1 MAKDKIVDAVIRKY
15 QKRSLLGQSKYGTTM
30 ERDDLSELDWLNHFQ
45 CELMDASLYVEKLIQ
60 ARK

>member
-30 ERDDLSELDWLNHFQ
+30 EREDLTELEWLKLAQEEALDF
-45 CELMDASLYVEKLIQ
+45 SLYLEKLIQ

>member
-30 ERDDLSELDWLNHFQ
+30 DREDLTELKWLSHAQ
-45 CELMDASLYVEKLIQ
+45 EEAMDLALYLEKLIQ

>member
-30 ERDDLSELDWLNHFQ
+30 DREDLTELEWLKLAQEEALDF
-45 CELMDASLYVEKLIQ
+45 SLYLEKLIQ